1 MDELKL
7 TEDFCRDV
15 APTRRRALNEG
26 RSRLLSEINE
36 PRRRRLSRPVS
47 RPVVRVVAVGALA
60 LAIASGITIAQ
71 NVGGDAPANRPGRV
85 GILPGGPVANALE
98 VALRAKAAAQA
109 QPATTLTP
117 SQWIYVKTLT
127 AEINGEVLGPRT
139 KYSTN
144 EAWLTVEGKSPPR
157 KDRVV
162 VSASE
167 PTAKVLIDLP
177 SDPDSALAR
186 LYADVDRI
194 NDLFKR
200 PGEEFAYATPARPG
214 GQNVD
219 GPLTFRGDIVNVPR
233 GVAAFNLVS
242 EILKSYYVPPRLQA
256 TLYGALARMPGVR
269 MLPDSVDAQGRH
281 GLALYVMNEGYIR
294 QEIILDRN
302 TYRYLGSRSIT
313 VRDHTV
319 PPAGKDVETDSRTPI
334 QFKKGSVLGLS
345 AQLASAPVGK
355 PGERP

>member
-7 TEDFCRDV
+7 MEDFCRDV
-15 APTRRRALNEG
+15 APTRQRALNEG
-26 RSRLLSEINE
+26 RSRLLSEFKE
-36 PRRRRLSRPVS
+36 PRRGRSSRPV

-60 LAIASGITIAQ
+60 VAIASGITIAQ

-85 GILPGGPVANALE
+85 GILPGGPVANAQE

-109 QPATTLTP
+109 QPAITLTP
-117 SQWIYVKTLT
+117 GQWIYVKTRT
-127 AEINGEVLGPRT
+127 AEINGETLGPRT

-157 KDRVV
+157 EDRVV
-162 VSASE
+162 VPVSE

-177 SDPDSALAR
+177 SDPDAALAR
-186 LYADVDRI
+186 LYAEVDRI
-194 NDLFKR
+194 NDLVKR
-200 PGEEFAYATPARPG
+200 PT
-214 GQNVD
+214 GQNASE
-219 GPLTFRGDIVNVPR
+219 PLAFRNGILDTPR

-242 EILKSYYVPPRLQA
+242 EILESYYVPPRLQA

-281 GLALYVMNEGYIR
+281 GLALYVMSEGYIR

-302 TYRYLGSRSIT
+302 TYRYLGSRWIS
-313 VRDHTV
+313 VKDHTV
-319 PPAGKDVETDSRTPI
+319 PPVGKGVETDSRTPI
-334 QFKKGSVLGLS
+334 HIKKGSVLGLS